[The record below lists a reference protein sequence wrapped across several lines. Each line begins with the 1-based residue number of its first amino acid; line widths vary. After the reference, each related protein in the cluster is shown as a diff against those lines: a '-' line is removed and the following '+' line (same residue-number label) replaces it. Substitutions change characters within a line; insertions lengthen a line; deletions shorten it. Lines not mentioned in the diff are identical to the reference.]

1 MTERHAR
8 VEVAITCD
16 PVLFDD
22 FAGIL
27 TVAGFD
33 GFWEDGTVLRAY
45 VAEKTWTDEARSA
58 LQASLDHCAASRN
71 KPNPTLIA
79 SAIKDRNWN
88 EAWEAT
94 IRPIRVT
101 DRIVIAPTWH
111 PHEPRPGDIVLTIDP
126 KMSFGTGYHET
137 TRLMLRLLERHV
149 RPDDTVLD
157 VGTGTGVLAIAA
169 LKLGAAS
176 AIGVDNDAWS
186 FENARENGALN
197 GVASRFTAR
206 LGELAEVTEGPFGLV
221 LANIQKN
228 VIESLLPGLVERA
241 APDGRLLFSGLL
253 LTDRDPLLVS
263 FAGAGLRV
271 IEELTENEWIAFAT
285 YRRH

>member
-22 FAGIL
+22 FVGIL
-27 TVAGFD
+27 TVAGFE

-45 VAEKTWTDEARSA
+45 VAEKIWTEETRST
-58 LQASLDHCAASRN
+58 LQASLNHCAAFRI
-71 KPNPTLIA
+71 KPPPTLVVA
-79 SAIKDRNWN
+79 AIEDQNWN

-111 PHEPRPGDIVLTIDP
+111 PHDPRPGDIVLTIDP

-149 RPDDTVLD
+149 RPGDSVLD

-176 AIGVDNDAWS
+176 AIGVDNDEWS

-206 LGELAEVTEGPFGLV
+206 LGELSDVTERPFGLV
-221 LANIQKN
+221 LANIKKN
-228 VIESLLPGLVERA
+228 VIETLLPELVERA

-253 LTDRDPLLVS
+253 LSDRDPLRAA
-263 FAGAGLRV
+263 FAASGLHV

-285 YRRH
+285 HRRH